1 VYSKNLL
8 KQSIIYFFIN
18 FLKLKV
24 MNTTKVTVL
33 ADQTTNAVI
42 NPSNNPE
49 YGYVKVSQVRP
60 MIDEKSGFLRPRV
73 VTALIP
79 GLVTDLQLMSF
90 YAGQQLDGK
99 VVIEESLAPF
109 NSKTPE
115 RDLKVAGS
123 TGIVCT
129 VDGAPIY
136 RRTKFSFDVNA
147 QDTFVKHTNV
157 EELRAAYALQE
168 GTSSAINNARPAE
181 DLSI

>member
-1 VYSKNLL
+1 
-8 KQSIIYFFIN
+8 
-18 FLKLKV
+18 
-24 MNTTKVTVL
+24 MTTKVTVL

-42 NPSNNPE
+42 NSTSNPE
-49 YGYVKVSQVRP
+49 YGYVRVSQVRP
-60 MIDEKSGFLRPRV
+60 MIDEKNGFLRPRL

-79 GLVTDLQLMSF
+79 GLITDLQLMSF

-99 VVIEESLAPF
+99 VVIEESLTPF

-115 RDLKVAGS
+115 RDLKVAGG

-129 VDGAPIY
+129 VEGQPIY

-147 QDTFVKHTNV
+147 QDTFVKHDNV
-157 EELRAAYALQE
+157 DQLRTAYALQE
-168 GTSSAINNARPAE
+168 GKSSAIENARPAE

>member
-115 RDLKVAGS
+115 RDLKVAGT

-157 EELRAAYALQE
+157 EELRAAYAIQE

>member
-1 VYSKNLL
+1 
-8 KQSIIYFFIN
+8 
-18 FLKLKV
+18 
-24 MNTTKVTVL
+24 MNTSKVTVL

-42 NPSNNPE
+42 NPSSNPE
-49 YGYVKVSQVRP
+49 YGYVRVSQVRP
-60 MIDEKSGFLRPRV
+60 MIDEKSGFLRPKL

-79 GLVTDLQLMSF
+79 GLITDLQLMSF

-99 VVIEESLAPF
+99 VVIEESLTPF
-109 NSKTPE
+109 NTKSPE
-115 RDLKVAGS
+115 RDLKVAGA

-147 QDTFVKHTNV
+147 QDTYVKHTNV

-168 GTSSAINNARPAE
+168 GNTSAINNARPAE

>member
-1 VYSKNLL
+1 
-8 KQSIIYFFIN
+8 
-18 FLKLKV
+18 
-24 MNTTKVTVL
+24 
-33 ADQTTNAVI
+33 
-42 NPSNNPE
+42 
-49 YGYVKVSQVRP
+49 

-115 RDLKVAGS
+115 RDLKVAGT

>member
-1 VYSKNLL
+1 
-8 KQSIIYFFIN
+8 
-18 FLKLKV
+18 

-33 ADQTTNAVI
+33 ADKTTNAVI
-42 NPSNNPE
+42 NPSNRPE

-79 GLVTDLQLMSF
+79 GLITDLQLMSF

-115 RDLKVAGS
+115 RDLKVAGT

-168 GTSSAINNARPAE
+168 GKSSAINNARPAE

>member
-157 EELRAAYALQE
+157 EELRAAYAIQE